1 MEHTGNGGGT
11 LVVGSCAVTWNDT
24 TLVGTGP
31 EFGPLS
37 ICKVSTMEQNYFS
50 LVCNSKALVCCML
63 FYYLALF
70 RG

>member
-1 MEHTGNGGGT
+1 MEHAGNGGGT

-24 TLVGTGP
+24 TLVGTGT

-50 LVCNSKALVCCML
+50 LVCKSKA
-63 FYYLALF
+63 
-70 RG
+70 